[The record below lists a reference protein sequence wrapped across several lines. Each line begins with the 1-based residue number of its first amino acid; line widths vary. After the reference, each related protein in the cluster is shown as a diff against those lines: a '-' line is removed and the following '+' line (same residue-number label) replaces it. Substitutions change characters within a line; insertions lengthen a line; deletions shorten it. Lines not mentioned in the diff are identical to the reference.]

1 MIQATP
7 WGAKPHHL
15 LHDHDA
21 VYGRDFRQRAT
32 TVHVDAHRMYVIEGV
47 LALRAEQ
54 RMLVPEIPRCREDCA
69 CRARASAAPVTS
81 TAHTTSPPGGRP
93 VLSVQVDW
101 LLQAFAEPAAN
112 RCPALV
118 LAVIGD
124 QAAGH
129 RRGIERVFDIGP
141 A

>member
-1 MIQATP
+1 
-7 WGAKPHHL
+7 
-15 LHDHDA
+15 
-21 VYGRDFRQRAT
+21 
-32 TVHVDAHRMYVIEGV
+32 
-47 LALRAEQ
+47 
-54 RMLVPEIPRCREDCA
+54 
-69 CRARASAAPVTS
+69 VTS

-112 RCPALV
+112 RCPALA

-124 QAAGH
+124 RAAGR